1 MALDVSYG
9 EQSTQKEKRTEGR
22 PLGKLISKGKK
33 KSCLPEKLKG
43 NAEVRRQ
50 SFKEGVINLA
60 NKRPR
65 LQVLE

>member
-9 EQSTQKEKRTEGR
+9 EQSTQKEKRTEDR

-43 NAEVRRQ
+43 NAEKTELQGGRDQ
-50 SFKEGVINLA
+50 SC
-60 NKRPR
+60 
-65 LQVLE
+65 Q